1 MEDALSR
8 TLLFAPE
15 TFNFAEVTRCI
26 EVARRLPEFR
36 CVFAGFSERFASP
49 IREAGF
55 DYRALEPVLTD
66 AEGEMAMAFDQG
78 RGWRHPFSVDMVRRR
93 VLSERALI
101 RDLGA
106 EAVVIG
112 TTLSQLISARA
123 EAVPI
128 FYVKP
133 FAYSVPHM
141 TQMRRTGFLPTATPV
156 QRVVDRA
163 VAWGIR
169 HVLARLLPAPVGF
182 RKVARECGVRVPG
195 TLVGFIG
202 ADVNLVA
209 SPPQLIPN
217 WCRLPDDYQAVG
229 PVYAQLDV
237 PVPEEI
243 VRLRERGRPVVLVAM
258 GSSASRG
265 LVLDVLHSA
274 ARADVEIITPSALYL
289 SRGTRPPC
297 RRTCTSPA
305 GYLCTGWGIWWT
317 SPSATVVRAPSRP
330 AAPAGG
336 PSSESRCSWSSGT
349 T

>member
-1 MEDALSR
+1 MEDALPR

-66 AEGEMAMAFDQG
+66 AESEMAMAFDQG

-141 TQMRRTGFLPTATPV
+141 TQMRRTGFLPRETTV
-156 QRVVDRA
+156 QRLISESAARFFRNLVV
-163 VAWGIR
+163 
-169 HVLARLLPAPVGF
+169 RLLPMPRGL
-182 RKVARECGVRVPG
+182 ARWAGVR
-195 TLVGFIG
+195 
-202 ADVNLVA
+202 
-209 SPPQLIPN
+209 
-217 WCRLPDDYQAVG
+217 C
-229 PVYAQLDV
+229 
-237 PVPEEI
+237 
-243 VRLRERGRPVVLVAM
+243 
-258 GSSASRG
+258 
-265 LVLDVLHSA
+265 H
-274 ARADVEIITPSALYL
+274 AR
-289 SRGTRPPC
+289 
-297 RRTCTSPA
+297 
-305 GYLCTGWGIWWT
+305 
-317 SPSATVVRAPSRP
+317 
-330 AAPAGG
+330 
-336 PSSESRCSWSSGT
+336 
-349 T
+349 